1 MYVLVNL
8 TKIFSITVN
17 DYIRID
23 IEALKIALGC

>member
-1 MYVLVNL
+1 MYELVNL

-17 DYIRID
+17 AYIRID